1 MRAAV
6 LVTSDRISRGEQED
20 RSGRA
25 AAELLAGQADL
36 HELRV
41 VPDDAGR
48 IAAALTEWCG
58 ARVDLILTVGGTG
71 LGPRDVTPEA
81 TREVLDREAPGIA
94 TALLV
99 RGLQSTRRA
108 MLSRAT
114 AGVRG
119 GTLIVNLP
127 GNTSAVRDLVPY
139 LLQVVPHALETARGA
154 LESYYE
160 PTGERP

>member
-1 MRAAV
+1 MKAAV
-6 LVTSDRISRGEQED
+6 LVTSDRISRGEEED
-20 RSGRA
+20 RSGRT
-25 AAELLAGQADL
+25 AAETLAGAAEL

-48 IAAALTEWCG
+48 IAAALIEWCG
-58 ARVDLILTVGGTG
+58 AGVDLILTVGGTG

-81 TREVLDREAPGIA
+81 TREVVDREAPGIA

-99 RGLQSTRRA
+99 RGLGSTHRA

-114 AGVRG
+114 AGLRG

-127 GNTSAVRDLVPY
+127 GSTSAVLDLVPY

-154 LESYYE
+154 PE
-160 PTGERP
+160 PYHEPAGEAP